1 MTPLRWSNPF
11 IVVLILVLL
20 ASVIDE
26 FVFVELKEKNKDTQ
40 RFHKPCDLTEKIVKL
55 SKGV

>member
-11 IVVLILVLL
+11 FVVLILVLL

-40 RFHKPCDLTEKIVKL
+40 RFQEPCDLTEKIV
-55 SKGV
+55 